1 MNITSFSLYLKEL
14 NIIIYILKI
23 LFISICSYYTFS
35 KITNIK
41 YHKKIQLIS
50 ILIFSLIISTIC
62 GIIKY
67 YTSSFSSIICLI
79 LLLSFL
85 FSIVMKIKFGNS
97 IIITILSLSI
107 NYIILF
113 VAIILNFIPNLI
125 FHISNDFINLFFI
138 IICHISLLYL
148 LFRIKKFKNGFTFIK
163 NNLVNDYLDILIL
176 NISVTVLFSAIIL
189 NNFNLSLTL
198 SLIFG
203 FTAFSIITFITIQKA
218 FTMYYKHKLLVSE
231 LEETKAELE
240 NKNKEIEKL
249 EDENLNFSKVSHSIA
264 HKQKSLEHKL
274 NQLMLNTEISSEL
287 DISNKV
293 KELSKQCFSNTTT
306 IELPKTDI
314 EQIDDMLSFM
324 QDECTKN
331 NIDFEIKLNG
341 NIYHMVNNFIDKND
355 LEILLADH
363 IKNAIIAINHS
374 NNVNRSILVKLGL
387 IDGSYGLYI
396 YDSGIE
402 FEIDTLINL
411 GKKPSPTHL
420 DDGGSGMGF
429 MNTFDTLSK
438 YQASITINE
447 INPPSKE
454 NYTKFIAIT
463 FDKKYEYK
471 IHSYRSEN
479 IEQIN
484 QRKDLIIEKN

>member
-1 MNITSFSLYLKEL
+1 MFIFYKSDINI
-14 NIIIYILKI
+14 ILKI
-23 LFISICSYYTFS
+23 FFLNICTYYAVSKILNEQNIINKKLLLVLFISLLFS
-35 KITNIK
+35 I
-41 YHKKIQLIS
+41 
-50 ILIFSLIISTIC
+50 IC
-62 GIIKY
+62 GIIKTLSDSLY
-67 YTSSFSSIICLI
+67 SIFCLV
-79 LLLSFL
+79 LLLGNFYSVTNKRN
-85 FSIVMKIKFGNS
+85 IGNS
-97 IIITILSLSI
+97 LLITLLSLSI
-107 NYIILF
+107 NYIIFFISL
-113 VAIILNFIPNLI
+113 IISFIPNIIFNIKDDFLNLLLI
-125 FHISNDFINLFFI
+125 ALCHSVILYLFFKIRKFKYGFAFLRNNYNNEYFDALILTVSVGVLLIAIIITNLNLLFRARLFFI
-138 IICHISLLYL
+138 FVI
-148 LFRIKKFKNGFTFIK
+148 
-163 NNLVNDYLDILIL
+163 
-176 NISVTVLFSAIIL
+176 
-189 NNFNLSLTL
+189 
-198 SLIFG
+198 
-203 FTAFSIITFITIQKA
+203 FSILMFITIQKT

-231 LEETKAELE
+231 LEETKVELE

-249 EDENLNFSKVSHSIA
+249 EAENLNFSKVSHSIA

-287 DISNKV
+287 DISSKV

-341 NIYHMVNNFIDKND
+341 NIYHMVNNFIDKSD

-374 NNVNRSILVKLGL
+374 DNVNRSILVKLGL

-411 GKKPSPTHL
+411 GKKPSSTHL

-471 IHSYRSEN
+471 IHSYRSEK

-484 QRKDLIIEKN
+484 QRKDLIIEKI